1 MTTRNTFLRLCC
13 PPGPNAVRWTARV
26 GPAEVGRELCT
37 HLQGLGIRVLLE
49 LDLGEAGQR
58 LKDLLLAGGLEV
70 VGNCV
75 LERGFVLADKP
86 GHAVELL
93 DAPWVA
99 SRYARGKILLLP
111 IELIPKRIHR

>member
-1 MTTRNTFLRLCC
+1 
-13 PPGPNAVRWTARV
+13 
-26 GPAEVGRELCT
+26 
-37 HLQGLGIRVLLE
+37 
-49 LDLGEAGQR
+49 
-58 LKDLLLAGGLEV
+58 

-99 SRYARGKILLLP
+99 ACYAPGKILLMP